1 MSEIKQDTKKNQSG
15 QLGLSKN
22 DAENILEQSDEGSV
36 VGEQLSQKNS
46 SDNEEQKKTNH
57 LDNEDEDNEAAESHE
72 DAQDHQN
79 GLV

>member
-36 VGEQLSQKNS
+36 VGEQLS
-46 SDNEEQKKTNH
+46 
-57 LDNEDEDNEAAESHE
+57 
-72 DAQDHQN
+72 
-79 GLV
+79 